1 MADVVVSPGGG
12 RRILKPL
19 LVSRILGRTFKT
31 WITSLP
37 QLLVIA
43 ALVLV
48 PFFVLHWFLLGAA
61 GWRKTVSDMLPMVQ
75 TLAVTSIGQA
85 FAVRFVF
92 QRLRGDAAD
101 LGRSIAVGR
110 ARVGTVA
117 AIDLLLSTPLLAYL
131 GALLYLTHALIR
143 SSDPT
148 LSAREMGN
156 FASKGTGAMAIGI
169 ASLLY
174 YVFQLVVILVF
185 PVAAPAAV
193 VENRGVFASLRRS
206 AGLTQG
212 RRTTIFGI
220 YFVYAMACLLP
231 VGSLSLLIF
240 FEMEGTGQFAARCA
254 FDLLFA
260 SLTCVLP
267 IVLYHELR
275 ETLEGIGI
283 DELASVFD

>member
-1 MADVVVSPGGG
+1 MADVVVSPGGA

-31 WITSLP
+31 WIASLP

-48 PFFVLHWFLLGAA
+48 PFFVLRWFLLGAA
-61 GWRKTVSDMLPMVQ
+61 GWREKVSESLPMVQ

-117 AIDLLLSTPLLAYL
+117 AIDLLLSAPLLVYL
-131 GALLYLTHALIR
+131 GVMLYVSATLVPG
-143 SSDPT
+143 SDAAT
-148 LSAREMGN
+148 SAKEIEN
-156 FASKGTGAMAIGI
+156 FARNGMGAI
-169 ASLLY
+169 ALATLLY
-174 YVFQLVVILVF
+174 YVFQLVVILVL

-206 AGLTQG
+206 AELTKG

-220 YFVYAMACLLP
+220 YFVYGLICVLP
-231 VGSLSLLIF
+231 VGSLSLLIVF
-240 FEMEGTGQFAARCA
+240 GMQGAGQFAARCA